1 MQPSLLTAM
10 MRQKPKPGTPVTDPH
25 GLHESHH
32 TLQSF
37 GGSRVLAVFAILVI
51 YTCMSTCLHSA
62 ASSPPATPC
71 PASICFLP
79 ITVPRSSSSASPF
92 STPPPALNSRPS
104 LPPTL
109 PSRPPSPLGSTPS
122 LTSHSTP
129 ILSVAVLGPSSPLII
144 LALLFF
150 QPFGSTASFAAAA
163 FFLLFIAYP
172 FLVDVQP
179 SPTFARFLLCA
190 SAWFKKGPTLW
201 LEQGL
206 VEEIEARPVN
216 GSMWCY
222 HPHGTGVGFGF
233 LINVRGQGRRRLCCR
248 RRRAFC

>member
-1 MQPSLLTAM
+1 
-10 MRQKPKPGTPVTDPH
+10 MRQKPKPGTSAADPH

-32 TLQSF
+32 MLQSF
-37 GGSRVLAVFAILVI
+37 GGSRILAVFAILVI
-51 YTCMSTCLHSA
+51 YSCMSMSAIASLQCPITSCHTMSCFNLLPPHHSA
-62 ASSPPATPC
+62 SRL
-71 PASICFLP
+71 LP
-79 ITVPRSSSSASPF
+79 ITNFP
-92 STPPPALNSRPS
+92 
-104 LPPTL
+104 
-109 PSRPPSPLGSTPS
+109 
-122 LTSHSTP
+122 STP
-129 ILSVAVLGPSSPLII
+129 ILFVAVLGPSSPLII

-163 FFLLFIAYP
+163 FFLLFLAYP

-179 SPTFARFLLCA
+179 SPAFARFLLCA

-206 VEEIEARPVN
+206 VEEIEARPVD

-233 LINVRGQGRRRLCCR
+233 LINVRGHMGRR
-248 RRRAFC
+248 